1 ANIEVLPF
9 TFNRFENEEH
19 VNIEKDVCKALE
31 NAITVLKEKKNEL
44 L

>member
-1 ANIEVLPF
+1 
-9 TFNRFENEEH
+9 
-19 VNIEKDVCKALE
+19 KDVCKALE